1 MFRGGRGGLLTPTVS
16 PWILELNK
24 LENRRNHGF
33 GCRLMASVKSW
44 LGRARGVNQPRTN
57 LKKMREVLHA
67 GLRLAAEVP
76 QVEQLRMDI
85 RRREWEENGKKV
97 LFVRPKALLLSP
109 ED

>member
-1 MFRGGRGGLLTPTVS
+1 
-16 PWILELNK
+16 
-24 LENRRNHGF
+24 
-33 GCRLMASVKSW
+33 MASVKSW

-57 LKKMREVLHA
+57 LKKMREVLQA

-97 LFVRPKALLLSP
+97 SSSNLESSCTRTFCVFSKLAESQLFK
-109 ED
+109 